1 MATLWRKTMYHL
13 GLAPEDEYDDYD
25 LEDEEPVVEPAPR
38 RTRRPA
44 APVEAPRREEPK
56 PQAVRRQRR
65 SEPAAESTAIG
76 AVRPI
81 RTAEAPEPEPEPAA
95 EPRRRSKVVRPVPIA
110 SNAKPHALSPV
121 SFDDAQEL
129 ADKFK
134 QSQPVIMNLQN
145 ADRDLARRLID
156 FTSGLCYGVGGQME
170 KVANSVYLLTPSNV
184 EVSAEERRRMQER
197 GFSDR

>member
-25 LEDEEPVVEPAPR
+25 LDEDEDAYVEQAPA
-38 RTRRPA
+38 RTRRSDDDG
-44 APVEAPRREEPK
+44 ERPRREASARP
-56 PQAVRRQRR
+56 QRR
-65 SEPAAESTAIG
+65 VEREDEPSAIG

-81 RTAEAPEPEPEPAA
+81 RTAEAPESDRPDPA
-95 EPRRRSKVVRPVPIA
+95 RRRSKVVRPVPIA

-134 QSQPVIMNLQN
+134 QNQPVIMNLQN

-197 GFSDR
+197 GFSEH

>member
-13 GLAPEDEYDDYD
+13 GLAPEDEYDDFDVDDTRYG
-25 LEDEEPVVEPAPR
+25 EPVEEPPR
-38 RTRRPA
+38 RAAAQPRRSQAEHMTGRPMPRRGEQ
-44 APVEAPRREEPK
+44 PVETSAL
-56 PQAVRRQRR
+56 
-65 SEPAAESTAIG
+65 G

-81 RTAEAPEPEPEPAA
+81 RTAEAAEAGMPEEPQ
-95 EPRRRSKVVRPVPIA
+95 RRSQVVRPVPIA
-110 SNAKPHALSPV
+110 ANAKPHALSPV

-134 QSQPVIMNLQN
+134 GNQPVIMNLQN

-156 FTSGLCYGVGGQME
+156 FASGLCYGVGGQME

-184 EVSAEERRRMQER
+184 EVSPEERRRMQEHDFTGR
-197 GFSDR
+197 

>member
-13 GLAPEDEYDDYD
+13 GLAPEDEYDDYEDD
-25 LEDEEPVVEPAPR
+25 LPAVEPPRRSTLPTRPAPR
-38 RTRRPA
+38 Q
-44 APVEAPRREEPK
+44 APPEVAYEDEP
-56 PQAVRRQRR
+56 PPT
-65 SEPAAESTAIG
+65 SAIG

-81 RTAEAPEPEPEPAA
+81 RSAEPGEPERRA
-95 EPRRRSKVVRPVPIA
+95 EPVRHTQTVRPMPVA
-110 SNAKPHALSPV
+110 ANAKPHAVSPV
-121 SFDDAQEL
+121 SFNDAQEL

-134 QSQPVIMNLQN
+134 GNQPVIMNLQN

-156 FTSGLCYGVGGQME
+156 FASGLCYGVGGQME

-197 GFSDR
+197 DYSDQ

>member
-13 GLAPEDEYDDYD
+13 GLAPEDEYDDFDVDDSRYG
-25 LEDEEPVVEPAPR
+25 EPVDEPPR
-38 RTRRPA
+38 RAPQPRR
-44 APVEAPRREEPK
+44 APVDQGAGRPMPRRGEQNPEP
-56 PQAVRRQRR
+56 
-65 SEPAAESTAIG
+65 SAIG

-81 RTAEAPEPEPEPAA
+81 RSPEAGDPGMPEERERPS
-95 EPRRRSKVVRPVPIA
+95 RVVRPVPIA
-110 SNAKPHALSPV
+110 ANAKPHALSPV

-134 QSQPVIMNLQN
+134 GSQPVIMNLQN

-156 FTSGLCYGVGGQME
+156 FASGLCYGVGGQME

-184 EVSAEERRRMQER
+184 EVSAEERRRMQEHD
-197 GFSDR
+197 FSGR

>member
-25 LEDEEPVVEPAPR
+25 VDEQPYADAPVDESPR
-38 RTRRPA
+38 RA
-44 APVEAPRREEPK
+44 APQPRRAAPEPSGTR
-56 PQAVRRQRR
+56 PMPRRGEQL
-65 SEPAAESTAIG
+65 AESTAIG

-81 RTAEAPEPEPEPAA
+81 RTAEAGEAA
-95 EPRRRSKVVRPVPIA
+95 HPDERDRRVVRPVPIA
-110 SNAKPHALSPV
+110 ANAKPHALAPV
-121 SFDDAQEL
+121 SFEAAQEL

-134 QSQPVIMNLQN
+134 GNQPVIMNLQN

-156 FTSGLCYGVGGQME
+156 FASGLCYGIGGQME

-184 EVSAEERRRMQER
+184 EVSAEERRRMQEH

>member
-25 LEDEEPVVEPAPR
+25 VDEPHYVDAPVEEPPR
-38 RTRRPA
+38 RTA
-44 APVEAPRREEPK
+44 TQPRRTTSDHGDRPM
-56 PQAVRRQRR
+56 PRRGEQ
-65 SEPAAESTAIG
+65 PPESSAIG

-81 RTAEAPEPEPEPAA
+81 RTAESGESTLPDERD
-95 EPRRRSKVVRPVPIA
+95 RRLVRPVPIA
-110 SNAKPHALSPV
+110 ANAKPHALSPM
-121 SFDDAQEL
+121 SFEAAQEL

-134 QSQPVIMNLQN
+134 GNQPVIMNLQN

-156 FTSGLCYGVGGQME
+156 FASGLCYGIGGQME

-184 EVSAEERRRMQER
+184 EVSAEERRRMQEH

>member
-25 LEDEEPVVEPAPR
+25 DQFVDEPMDRSDRRPAGAPR
-38 RTRRPA
+38 RPVDERPPPRAQSHRGTATHGDTRT
-44 APVEAPRREEPK
+44 
-56 PQAVRRQRR
+56 
-65 SEPAAESTAIG
+65 ESSAIG

-81 RTAEAPEPEPEPAA
+81 RTAEASEITAAPLPERPSP
-95 EPRRRSKVVRPVPIA
+95 VVRPVPIA
-110 SNAKPHALSPV
+110 ANAKPHALTPV
-121 SFDDAQEL
+121 SFEDAQEL

-134 QSQPVIMNLQN
+134 GNQPVIMNLQN

-156 FTSGLCYGVGGQME
+156 FASGLCYGVGGQME

-184 EVSAEERRRMQER
+184 EVSAEERRRMQEQD
-197 GFSDR
+197 FSGR

>member
-13 GLAPEDEYDDYD
+13 GLAPEDEYDDYGY
-25 LEDEEPVVEPAPR
+25 EDDAPNGSSVANGPGQAR
-38 RTRRPA
+38 HGDPDQLAHRQQ
-44 APVEAPRREEPK
+44 PRSVD
-56 PQAVRRQRR
+56 QGGQ
-65 SEPAAESTAIG
+65 SSAIG

-81 RTAEAPEPEPEPAA
+81 RTAEAVNPSVPEAA
-95 EPRRRSKVVRPVPIA
+95 IRRSPVVRAVPVA
-110 SNAKPHALSPV
+110 SNAKPHALTPV
-121 SFDDAQEL
+121 SFNDAQEL

-134 QSQPVIMNLQN
+134 GSQPVIMNLQN

-156 FTSGLCYGVGGQME
+156 FASGLCYGVGGQME

-197 GFSDR
+197 GYSDQ